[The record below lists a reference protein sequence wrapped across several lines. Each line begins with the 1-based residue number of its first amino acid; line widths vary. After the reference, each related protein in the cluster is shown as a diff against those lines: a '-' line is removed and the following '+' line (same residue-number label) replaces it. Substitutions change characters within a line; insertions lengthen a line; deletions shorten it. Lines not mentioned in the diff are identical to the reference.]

1 MAWLHSNRSIARP
14 TKVKGRTL
22 FGLGLLCGE
31 IGKSEPRPEYANDQ
45 PDGEN
50 RTGRRTSPQS
60 PFLPRRVTAATDVRL
75 RDRGVYI
82 LAGII
87 EPAPARESRPGSQ
100 PPFDA
105 IERGGHSRRTY
116 RKNADAKR
124 RAPGVLDLTALLPCR
139 NLYSLP
145 PSRRDPL
152 PQREE
157 MRILITPDRFDLQTN
172 SRVTEAPCTT
182 SYAARLEQLDQLGEI
197 VQRTGRPVN
206 FVDTV
211 WTLPARMSATR
222 CLSAGRSRLPP
233 E

>member
-124 RAPGVLDLTALLPCR
+124 RAPSVLDLTALLPCR
-139 NLYSLP
+139 NLHSLP
-145 PSRRDPL
+145 PSRRDPFAPTRRRDPPRINVTPAMNSADRERRDREEQPTPPLL
-152 PQREE
+152 PCRGQRE
-157 MRILITPDRFDLQTN
+157 DDLRPAYIPLN
-172 SRVTEAPCTT
+172 S
-182 SYAARLEQLDQLGEI
+182 AR
-197 VQRTGRPVN
+197 R
-206 FVDTV
+206 
-211 WTLPARMSATR
+211 
-222 CLSAGRSRLPP
+222 
-233 E
+233 